1 MPVWL
6 QADRRFSAQ
15 AAVRMIAPTLVL
27 LASAA
32 LAPAA
37 RSTDS
42 SPQQTSAQLINEL
55 GLHVAAQP
63 VRERAGWKPPRKIL
77 VVARLHEHL
86 RDLQQVA
93 PQVKLVELSSHTAPR
108 DIAEADAALG
118 ICTGD
123 VLEAA
128 KQLQWIQWLAAG
140 VEDCVQQPAVRERRV
155 LVTNMQRA
163 AGASMAEH
171 AMAMML
177 MLSRHLKY
185 FVSEQ
190 QRAHWADAEETAPE
204 LVDLEGKTILV
215 VGLGGIGT
223 EVAKRAHAFG
233 MRVIA
238 TRASGRTGP
247 DYVSYVGLP
256 DELLKLTKD
265 ADFIVNCAPLTA
277 QTTGIFNKEFFAA
290 MKPTAYFIN
299 VARGGSAVTADLI
312 AALHD
317 QRIAGAALDVTDP
330 EPLPSDNALWHM
342 PNVIITPHVSA
353 YTPVADEL
361 RLAVVREIC
370 VATSPVSRC
379 CRWSMSSAVTE
390 GRGPLR

>member
-1 MPVWL
+1 MPARL
-6 QADRRFSAQ
+6 EDDRRSPARISGG
-15 AAVRMIAPTLVL
+15 VIASTLVL

-37 RSTDS
+37 GSTHT
-42 SPQQTSAQLINEL
+42 SPQQTSAQLLNEL

-77 VVARLHEHL
+77 VAARLHEHL

-118 ICTGD
+118 ICTRD
-123 VLEAA
+123 VLDAA

-140 VEDCVQQPAVRERRV
+140 VEDCVQQPAVRARHV

-190 QRAHWADAEETAPE
+190 QRAHWADAEETAEETAPE

-223 EVAKRAHAFG
+223 AVAKRAHAFG

-312 AALHD
+312 AALSD
-317 QRIAGAALDVTDP
+317 QRIAGAGLDVTDP
-330 EPLPSDNALWHM
+330 EPLPSDNALWRM

-361 RLAVVREIC
+361 RLAVVRENLRRY
-370 VATSPVSRC
+370 VAGEPMLSV
-379 CRWSMSSAVTE
+379 VDVE
-390 GRGPLR
+390 RGY